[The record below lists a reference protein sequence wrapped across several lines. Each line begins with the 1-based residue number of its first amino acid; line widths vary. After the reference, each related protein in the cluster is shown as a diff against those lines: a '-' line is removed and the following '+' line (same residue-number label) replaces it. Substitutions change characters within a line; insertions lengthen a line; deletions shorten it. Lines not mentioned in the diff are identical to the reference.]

1 MAYKYPKIAQN
12 ADGTFGPTLQG
23 NYYFPASYHNRTAA
37 HRAEKAKWCLRKNE
51 QYEVFRLA
59 DDNHWE
65 DNNPDGLYSVID
77 NGREVLGLL
86 GERVAF
92 FRNTQNVNDSWH
104 GYPVCNPPISDDLI
118 EKWHKTNV
126 IDDIFYKRLL
136 RGAI

>member
-1 MAYKYPKIAQN
+1 MAYNYPKIAQN
-12 ADGTFGPTLQG
+12 TDGTFGPTLSG
-23 NYYFPASYHNRTAA
+23 HYYRPASYHNRTAA

-65 DNNPDGLYSVID
+65 NLNPDGLFSVVD
-77 NGREVLGLL
+77 NGKEIFGLL
-86 GERVAF
+86 GERIAYF
-92 FRNTQNVNDSWH
+92 PKTQNADDPKH
-104 GYPVCNPPISDDLI
+104 GYPVCNPQISDALI